1 MLKTKMLNK
10 TVTTTLILLL
20 TLSILSVINM
30 NINMIEIPTVYGTNI
45 TTGTATLFYVNETH
59 WSNSTAIYASNRA
72 INDAI
77 GNSTGNCTISV
88 YPGTYNYSNTDF
100 PITINVVNLTIQST
114 GGAASTT
121 IIANGSAVSTCA
133 FNITASNATIG
144 GSGVGFT
151 IKGGIPLSGDGKITV
166 YSPAMA
172 HVIDVYA
179 DYATIEDN
187 TIVGYMGNTA
197 GIHISYTNGTGHLIQ
212 GNTFRHRTASEG
224 WGIFAENLTSSVIQ
238 NNLWYGDNQTWST
251 IEGAP
256 GTGMCIGE
264 ANNVNITGN
273 TAYNVKYAWLTFI
286 AQYPML
292 DSLNYMY
299 ENCRNATIT
308 NIRVTNNTVHD
319 SGRAVGFEPGK
330 KDDAPTLTRAN
341 LTIGS
346 TVNIGPGN
354 KFYNDGDEIVIR
366 ENRTTV
372 ACVFGAE
379 NIKVNNNDLY
389 NSAVI
394 WWGIGG
400 FGVWCGQTGPV
411 NATFN
416 WWGDPLGP
424 RNATG
429 SVVGDYVSDNVTY
442 TPWLTVP
449 HELDETAP
457 LNIYPTSGP
466 PGLYVGLSS
475 QAGTFTGATTNVTF
489 YFAGVA
495 VNSTMAESTGAMNG
509 TFKVPERSPGIYT
522 VRALGNDTLSGSTSF
537 TITTPTITVSP
548 TRGSAATPVTITG
561 TNWNCSGTV
570 NVDISNTTYSTDLV
584 TGKPNGTGVFTNT
597 TTIPSLAIG
606 TYTINATD
614 GINTATTSFIIPD
627 RSITLNV
634 TSGPPSLPVLATG
647 EGYTIGGLVDIYFD
661 TTLVTST
668 TGIAAS
674 GNISASFNVPGK
686 TVGPYTVKTHDVT
699 ANKNATTSFTIPSPS
714 IALNVTSGPPGT
726 PVRVTGPNF
735 NVSGTVTVKFN
746 TTSVLTLASNTP
758 NGTGY
763 LNATFKVPYLTSGLY
778 TVNASDGI
786 NYATTSFTISA
797 PSIALN
803 VTSGP
808 AATPVMVYGPNFNC
822 SGTVNV
828 YFNASL
834 VQTATAN
841 GTGYLNT
848 TFTVPSIA
856 IGTYVVNASDGIN
869 YATTNFTVGAAIYLS
884 PSSGVPGD
892 TVTVTGAG
900 LSANQTVTIYFD
912 STLVRTVNATAAGAL
927 PASTNFTVPDA
938 IAGAHNVRALDVYT
952 STYTPNATFTVNSP
966 SITLTPASGQ
976 VGQSI
981 DVSGTNFKLNATVN
995 IYFGSTLVRTVNA
1008 TAAGALPAS
1017 TNFTVPSVLP
1027 GVYTVNASDGVNYAT
1042 ATFNVYGTGGID
1054 TLQTMVAE
1062 IEAKLDMYGSFY
1074 NFTNTW
1080 FTTISNKLGNFTGTD
1095 TVATLLYEI
1104 KTSVSAMNLTDIA
1117 IIKSYV
1123 IDIEAKL
1130 DNTTYGLAAIKNA
1143 VDAINFTALETKVDA
1158 IKLKTDAMNW
1168 TDIAAI
1174 KGVVDAI
1181 KLKTDTINWA
1191 DITSIL
1197 TKVTN
1202 IEDKILLAPSE
1213 LKFDF
1218 GTATSL
1224 WEHDY
1229 IQITNSTAYSADL
1242 GYGWTNTTGLDARD
1256 RDAPDYTRRDF
1267 VFSPLNRTFQVDL
1280 TNGNYTVIVTMGDQ
1294 LYAHDLMQIYAE
1306 GTFKANV
1313 TTTAGT
1319 FAQKVFTVSVTDG
1332 TLDLAFA
1339 DAGGIDPNWVINS
1352 LIIQRNWK

>member
-30 NINMIEIPTVYGTNI
+30 NINMIEIPTVYGANI
-45 TTGTATLFYVNETH
+45 PVGTTSLYYVNETH
-59 WSNSTAIYASNRA
+59 WSNSTNIYASNRA

-88 YPGTYNYSNTDF
+88 YPGTYNYSNTNF
-100 PITINVVNLTIQST
+100 PITINVVNLTI
-114 GGAASTT
+114 ASTEGKDNT
-121 IIANGSAVSTCA
+121 IINVTDSITSTCA
-133 FNITASNATIG
+133 FNVTAGNATIG
-144 GSGVGFT
+144 GSGAGFT
-151 IKGGIPLSGDGKITV
+151 IKGSDFGSGIKQSN
-166 YSPAMA
+166 
-172 HVIDVYA
+172 VIEVYA
-179 DYATIEDN
+179 DNATIQGN
-187 TIVGYMGNTA
+187 KIIPTHRNTA
-197 GIHISYTNGTGHLIQ
+197 GIHIALDYGTGHLIKD
-212 GNTFRHRTASEG
+212 NTFRHTQAGEG
-224 WGIFAENLTSSVIQ
+224 KGIYAENLTNSKIE
-238 NNLWYGDNQTWST
+238 NNLWYGDNQTFSST
-251 IEGAP
+251 VEGAP
-256 GTGMCIGE
+256 GTCISINN

-273 TAYNVKYAWLTFI
+273 TAYNVKYAWLTFR
-286 AQYPML
+286 AQYPAYSGDEMW
-292 DSLNYMY
+292 DSS
-299 ENCRNATIT
+299 RNGTIT
-308 NIRVTNNTVHD
+308 AVRVTNNTVYW
-319 SGRAVGFEPGK
+319 SGRAVNFQPGRSNL
-330 KDDAPTLTRAN
+330 DVWRNTAN
-341 LTIGS
+341 LTIGLD
-346 TVNIGPGN
+346 VYIGPSN
-354 KFYNDGDEIVIR
+354 KFYSNGDEVFIDG
-366 ENRTTV
+366 NRTIDGYPD
-372 ACVFGAE
+372 AGLGCVFGAA

-389 NSAVI
+389 DSAVKS
-394 WWGIGG
+394 WWGETKG
-400 FGVWCGQTGPV
+400 FGVLCGQTGPV

-449 HELDETAP
+449 HELDEAAA
-457 LNIYPTSGP
+457 LSIYPTSGP

-1080 FTTISNKLGNFTGTD
+1080 FTTISNKLGIFNGTD
-1095 TVATLLYEI
+1095 TVATLLYDI

-1143 VDAINFTALETKVDA
+1143 VDAINFTAIDNKLGTFTGTDTAASLLYNIKTSVSA
-1158 IKLKTDAMNW
+1158 INW
-1168 TDIAAI
+1168 TDITAI
-1174 KGVVDAI
+1174 KTAVQTDIPSTLTLIKAKTDAI
-1181 KLKTDTINWA
+1181 NWTDITAIKAQTDTINWA
-1191 DITSIL
+1191 DITAIKAEL
-1197 TKVTN
+1197 GQVPKKDWWDLVH
-1202 IEDKILLAPSE
+1202 LANFRNME
-1213 LKFDF
+1213 QFHA
-1218 GTATSL
+1218 GT
-1224 WEHDY
+1224 Y
-1229 IQITNSTAYSADL
+1229 
-1242 GYGWTNTTGLDARD
+1242 
-1256 RDAPDYTRRDF
+1256 
-1267 VFSPLNRTFQVDL
+1267 
-1280 TNGNYTVIVTMGDQ
+1280 
-1294 LYAHDLMQIYAE
+1294 
-1306 GTFKANV
+1306 
-1313 TTTAGT
+1313 TTTAPTSTNPVNLGKSSKVTLTVRATDDTTAGFKVNVYIYDGT
-1319 FAQKVFTVSVTDG
+1319 AWQLLSFNVPGSASTDCSATVEFTTGTDG
-1332 TLDLAFA
+1332 RFYFAVTGATFTAFIYSA
-1339 DAGGIDPNWVINS
+1339 ESAP
-1352 LIIQRNWK
+1352 